1 MSPRTSRVSMA
12 HLVKHGPLAPAPG
25 SMQSHPWRFTLGQRV
40 YLSGRPPTLSYEVT
54 DGFLHNGFPH
64 LLLTDDLGNRL
75 QVPQLCATSKPI
87 PTR

>member
-1 MSPRTSRVSMA
+1 MA

-40 YLSGRPPTLSYEVT
+40 YLAGRPPTLSYEVT